1 MRKGAV
7 SVLGLLLWA
16 CTQSTQPEYTAER
29 LTLEQLRTTP
39 GFAWFDA
46 EFQAYQP
53 DTALVAQIRAAYVP
67 GQHRFYVYVKPTC
80 SCVGTQ
86 KLFPHFLRVLAEAA
100 VRAEDCEIY
109 AMHGT
114 GDKHPH
120 QGWLHIERL
129 PSFYIAYGGEIRG
142 SILGELPPDKTL
154 EQVILEALRR

>member
-1 MRKGAV
+1 MRWCLCVLA
-7 SVLGLLLWA
+7 LGLLA

-46 EFQAYQP
+46 EFRAYQP
-53 DTALVAQIRAAYVP
+53 DTALLAQIQAAYVP
-67 GQHRFYVYVKPTC
+67 GEHRFYIYVKPSC

-86 KLFPHFLRVLAEAA
+86 KLFPRFLRVLSDAG
-100 VRAEDCEIY
+100 VRAEDYEIY

-120 QGWLHIERL
+120 QSWLHIERL
-129 PSFYIAYGGEIRG
+129 PSFFITDNGQLRA
-142 SILGELPPDKTL
+142 SIVGELPPEKSI
-154 EQVILEALRR
+154 EQVVLEALRR

>member
-1 MRKGAV
+1 MREVTAVACAFLLGACV
-7 SVLGLLLWA
+7 
-16 CTQSTQPEYTAER
+16 QSTQPEYTAER

-46 EFQAYQP
+46 EFRAYQP
-53 DTALVAQIRAAYVP
+53 DTALVAQIRSAYVP
-67 GQHRFYVYVKPTC
+67 GQHHFYVYVKPTC

-86 KLFPHFLRVLAEAA
+86 KLFPHFLRILAEAG
-100 VRAEDCEIY
+100 VREEDCEIY

-120 QGWLHIERL
+120 QNRFRIERL
-129 PSFYIAYGGEIRG
+129 PSFYITSGADIRG

-154 EQVILEALRR
+154 EQIIVEALRP